1 MLLKDVILDIVKN
14 VTIKMSNTEEDL
26 INERETIERLMK
38 RIQEC
43 EDYERGVLQ
52 TSVISI
58 LDEVKRTR
66 KINLK
71 NFIKSNKEEANI
83 YYLVTAYDEDDNIR
97 FKFDLFSFDMDEAAK
112 TIKET
117 EVFIETFISKS
128 EFKDVNVIDTYIKI
142 PMDEKLASNECDM
155 LYKIDEVV
163 KSFISVERVVAAF
176 INYSKENEYSLDLII
191 NPFSIFAEKQLPI
204 DTKVEV
210 IKGNGSETESFT
222 SSIND
227 ITLNEDEYLI
237 KITIL

>member
-71 NFIKSNKEEANI
+71 NFLKSNKEEANI
-83 YYLVTAYDEDDNIR
+83 YYLVTAYDEDDNIK

-128 EFKDVNVIDTYIKI
+128 EFKDVNVIDT
-142 PMDEKLASNECDM
+142 
-155 LYKIDEVV
+155 
-163 KSFISVERVVAAF
+163 
-176 INYSKENEYSLDLII
+176 
-191 NPFSIFAEKQLPI
+191 
-204 DTKVEV
+204 
-210 IKGNGSETESFT
+210 
-222 SSIND
+222 
-227 ITLNEDEYLI
+227 
-237 KITIL
+237 